1 MEREWPRALKCDVS
15 GGANR
20 RAPGLVLRLERPG
33 RKARGS
39 LPPAAPTSRL
49 QTTPRALLS
58 GGSSRS
64 RPYLFIVPFPRPTK
78 RAAGLAVLPLQRGCP
93 LPPTGAAPSAPAM
106 QDPPPWP
113 GPHSTGMRAKSSSPF
128 LYSDPCAY
136 SNSPGN
142 AILVHSVALTRQ
154 RLLPITLTQLSAT
167 KAHISSPGLLPWSRV
182 LQPGLTRGQRT
193 LGCRPSWV
201 PEVCSSSPGLYPGEA
216 RRMSLCP
223 SPNPESRESK
233 MSPDFAKCP
242 LEGRG
247 LGAKLPRAQ
256 NQVRVCLVHEAS

>member
-1 MEREWPRALKCDVS
+1 MS

-93 LPPTGAAPSAPAM
+93 LPPTGAAPSAPRNAR
-106 QDPPPWP
+106 PAPLA
-113 GPHSTGMRAKSSSPF
+113 GSTLHR
-128 LYSDPCAY
+128 
-136 SNSPGN
+136 N
-142 AILVHSVALTRQ
+142 AGKVLVSVS
-154 RLLPITLTQLSAT
+154 LLRPVCLLQL
-167 KAHISSPGLLPWSRV
+167 P
-182 LQPGLTRGQRT
+182 
-193 LGCRPSWV
+193 
-201 PEVCSSSPGLYPGEA
+201 
-216 RRMSLCP
+216 
-223 SPNPESRESK
+223 RE
-233 MSPDFAKCP
+233 
-242 LEGRG
+242 RY
-247 LGAKLPRAQ
+247 PRAQ
-256 NQVRVCLVHEAS
+256 RGAHTPTAFADHTHSALCNESTHLFPWLTALEQGSPAWADAGPENSWLSAILGTRGV